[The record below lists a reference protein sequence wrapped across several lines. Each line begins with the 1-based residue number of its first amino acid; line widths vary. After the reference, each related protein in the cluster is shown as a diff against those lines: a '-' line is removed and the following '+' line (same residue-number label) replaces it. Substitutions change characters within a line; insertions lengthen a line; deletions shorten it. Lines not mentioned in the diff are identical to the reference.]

1 VRIENSFIPVR
12 GVGEKTERT
21 LWERGVTHWDEFDPS
36 LVGATTAE
44 RIESFIEAARP
55 RLDRG
60 DARFFADALPSAE
73 AWRLY
78 ENFRD
83 EAAFFDI
90 ETTGL
95 SKERDEVTTVSVY
108 QNGETETLIHGQDL
122 TRERLAEAL
131 DAPLL
136 VTYNGASFDVPFVE
150 RSFDLS
156 LDAAHLDLLYPC
168 RSVDLTGGLKT
179 VETEIGI
186 ERDRPDLSGRDA
198 VRLWH
203 DYERRG
209 NDEALETLVSYNRE
223 DTVNLRTVADA
234 VAERLHEDR
243 CGGLL

>member
-12 GVGEKTERT
+12 GVGEKTERS
-21 LWERGVTHWDEFDPS
+21 LWERGVTRWDEFDPS
-36 LVGATTAE
+36 LVGSKTAE

-73 AWRLY
+73 SWRLY
-78 ENFRD
+78 ENFRG

-95 SKERDEVTTVSVY
+95 SKERDKVTTVSVY
-108 QNGETETLIHGQDL
+108 QNGETETLVRGQDL
-122 TRERLAEAL
+122 TRESLAEAL

-156 LDAAHLDLLYPC
+156 LDVAHLDLLYPC
-168 RSVDLTGGLKT
+168 RSVGLTGGLKT
-179 VETEIGI
+179 VERDVGI

-198 VRLWH
+198 VRLWRG
-203 DYERRG
+203 YERRG
-209 NDEALETLVSYNRE
+209 DESALETLVSYNRE
-223 DTVNLRTVADA
+223 DTVNLRTVADS
-234 VAERLHEDR
+234 VAERLHRDR
-243 CGGLL
+243 CGDLL